1 MLVVL
6 GLAAVGTAVWAI
18 ASGGSALP
26 VHGVV
31 DLAVIGYLALVTR
44 ADRRR
49 RERLRKVRHMPR
61 RYGERPL
68 LNVAEAGTRR

>member
-1 MLVVL
+1 VLTVL
-6 GLAAVGTAVWAI
+6 GIAAVATAVWAI
-18 ASGGSALP
+18 ASGGAALP
-26 VHGVV
+26 IHGLV
-31 DLAVIGYLALVTR
+31 DLTVIGYLALMTR

-49 RERLRKVRHMPR
+49 RERLHKVRHMPR